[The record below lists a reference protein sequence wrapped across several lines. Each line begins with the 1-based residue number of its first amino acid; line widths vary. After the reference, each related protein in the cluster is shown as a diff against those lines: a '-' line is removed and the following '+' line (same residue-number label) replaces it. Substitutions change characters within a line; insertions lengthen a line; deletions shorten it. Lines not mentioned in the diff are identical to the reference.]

1 MISGQETPFASHA
14 VDRVEHYMELMN
26 VDEEDL
32 GIILAPWY
40 REYEDMQ
47 EGEMLPEDE
56 MYWEMHVNAR
66 DVSVLRDP
74 EIDAN
79 YNFDAVV
86 PFDYDNLDAKEF
98 LETEYTTW
106 INVFEDEFPEAELY
120 YPELT
125 DHR

>member
-1 MISGQETPFASHA
+1 
-14 VDRVEHYMELMN
+14 MELMDI
-26 VDEEDL
+26 DEEDL

-106 INVFEDEFPEAELY
+106 IRVFEDEFPEAELY
-120 YPELT
+120 YPELS